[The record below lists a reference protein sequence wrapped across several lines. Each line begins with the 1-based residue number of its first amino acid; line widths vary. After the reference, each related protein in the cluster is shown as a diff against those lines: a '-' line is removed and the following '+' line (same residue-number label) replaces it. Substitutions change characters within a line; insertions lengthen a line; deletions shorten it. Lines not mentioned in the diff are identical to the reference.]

1 MPKIIG
7 EKTKQLSVR
16 VDEKDLQRIDEIRK
30 NLKKSTGIEPQRSDV
45 VRMVLL
51 SGLKSYETKAS
62 TKNAE
67 AKSAKKEGA
76 AG

>member
-1 MPKIIG
+1 MEVPKVIG

-30 NLKKSTGIEPQRSDV
+30 NLKKTTGIEPQRSDV

-51 SGLKSYETKAS
+51 SGLKSYEAKAS
-62 TKNAE
+62 
-67 AKSAKKEGA
+67 KKEGA
-76 AG
+76 GA